1 MYVLSAWSEQLSE
14 LLKLHIPVVIMRQ
27 EEGAFPAPGRC
38 PRCLS
43 QGAYSPCSNPGGTGL
58 AIDQFHLYSD
68 FIQMSPYAVCVYVCS
83 LVLLIVCQ
91 IYLCYCIW
99 YKLKLFQL
107 LWSLVCLEFTVHFIG
122 MFIVVGRKEI
132 ILLPKLQQMRSQWL
146 SYKNGH
152 DFMTYMLYWIE
163 SNIVNSSCTSI
174 N

>member
-1 MYVLSAWSEQLSE
+1 MAVVLSACYSVLSFAMWKTLGSNFAYFPQGRHNVMYALSAWSEQLSE
-14 LLKLHIPVVIMRQ
+14 LLKLHIPAVIMRQ

-68 FIQMSPYAVCVYVCS
+68 FIQMSPYGVCVYVCS

-132 ILLPKLQQMRSQWL
+132 ILLPKL
-146 SYKNGH
+146 
-152 DFMTYMLYWIE
+152 
-163 SNIVNSSCTSI
+163 
-174 N
+174 